1 MAEPT
6 DELRNLLKA
15 ELARRL
21 IDYAELARLFDL
33 QGLTYSQ
40 AEVTDLIER
49 GPLSATFVTQCFE
62 AIGAPV
68 VHLDF

>member
-6 DELRNLLKA
+6 DDLRSLLKA
-15 ELARRL
+15 ELARRE

-33 QGLTYSQ
+33 HGLTYSQ
-40 AEVTDLIER
+40 AEVTEQIER
-49 GPLSATFVTQCFE
+49 GPLTAAFVTQCFE

-68 VHLDF
+68 VRLDF